1 MPNTA
6 NAKKA
11 LRQSIKRRLH
21 NRSQRSA
28 LRTTVKKV
36 RALAASGDLAGA
48 ESAFRFATKR
58 LDQAAAKNL
67 LHRNTA
73 ARIKSRLSKL
83 LKEAK
88 QAGTAAAN

>member
-11 LRQSIKRRLH
+11 LRQSVKRRLH

-28 LRTTVKKV
+28 LRTAVKKV
-36 RALAASGDLAGA
+36 RALAASGDIEGA
-48 ESAFRFATKR
+48 ESAFQYATKR

-67 LHRNTA
+67 IHRNAA
-73 ARIKSRLSKL
+73 ARTKSRLSKVI
-83 LKEAK
+83 KEAK
-88 QAGTAAAN
+88 QAKNATA

>member
-11 LRQSIKRRLH
+11 LRQSVKRRLH

-28 LRTTVKKV
+28 LRTAVKKV
-36 RALAASGDLAGA
+36 RALVASGDIEGA
-48 ESAFRFATKR
+48 ETAFRHATKR

-67 LHRNTA
+67 IHRNAA
-73 ARIKSRLSKL
+73 ARTKSRLSKFI
-83 LKEAK
+83 KEAK
-88 QAGTAAAN
+88 QAKNASA